1 MDEQL
6 IKNIAQTI
14 TEADGG
20 KLRVGHIG
28 LPGFME
34 SLVENGLGQVVYDA
48 VNHTEFPGWG
58 YMVDQGATPFWPI
71 PGPSCRT
78 LPTFIYHYVTKP

>member
-58 YMVDQGATPFWPI
+58 YMVDQGRTQFDFHLPLRHETL
-71 PGPSCRT
+71 GPEKR
-78 LPTFIYHYVTKP
+78 